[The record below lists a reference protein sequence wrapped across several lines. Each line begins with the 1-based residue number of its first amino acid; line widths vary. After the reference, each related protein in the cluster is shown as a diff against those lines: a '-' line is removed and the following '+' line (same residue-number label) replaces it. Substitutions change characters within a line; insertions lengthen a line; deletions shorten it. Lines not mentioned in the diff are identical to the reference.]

1 MKMTTTMMSD
11 IRDQIQELAHEYD
24 QKMKANDLRIEDLQ
38 SQNRTY
44 DAIRGQLQAII
55 DNEDRGSSVEVR
67 DGQGNVIYGTT
78 QDFEYE
84 CQDEDALD
92 TSADRFRA

>member
-1 MKMTTTMMSD
+1 MSD
-11 IRDQIQELAHEYD
+11 IRGQIQELAHEYEA
-24 QKMKANDLRIEDLQ
+24 KMKANDLRIEDLQ

-55 DNEDRGSSVEVR
+55 DNEDRGASVEVR
-67 DGQGNVIYGTT
+67 DGHGSVIYGTT

-84 CQDEDALD
+84 YEDIDPDQVD